1 MAKIDMPEQE
11 RAALLTNI
19 REAEKLLDGIA
30 SVIPRIGGNKREID
44 AAANRIRKVQESMT
58 YLTERLTEKP
68 TKATV
73 KDMLKGATPEQLA
86 EVARILAK
94 QEAAPEQSETITPEE
109 AAPEQS
115 ETVAPEGDHE

>member
-1 MAKIDMPEQE
+1 MAKIEMPEQE
-11 RAALLTNI
+11 RAALLANI

-30 SVIPRIGGNKREID
+30 SVIPRVCGNKREID

-94 QEAAPEQSETITPEE
+94 QEAAPEEAASEQSETI
-109 AAPEQS
+109 
-115 ETVAPEGDHE
+115 APEGEHE